1 MTLESKVTLDS
12 TGTILGGSGNF
23 KDDQTIEQ
31 DAGRGTA
38 DMVIYTVMVRDAAT
52 EKLKPMTVLTDVL
65 SESLPVGL
73 LWQTVGFAPIVA
85 GDVLNQKLLA
95 GGDIKIDEGKIIIE
109 NSLTLESLIT
119 VPAGGQR
126 TIRTAL
132 QLLGIFPTKSFTNG
146 QIAPVT

>member
-1 MTLESKVTLDS
+1 MALESKVTLDS
-12 TGTILGGSGNF
+12 TGAILGGEGKF

-31 DAGRGTA
+31 DAGRGTD
-38 DMVIYTVMVRDAAT
+38 DMVIYTVMVRDATT
-52 EKLKPMTVLTDVL
+52 EKLKPMTILTSVTT
-65 SESLPVGL
+65 ESVPLGL

-95 GGDIKIDEGKIIIE
+95 GGNIEIDEDKIILE

-119 VPAGGQR
+119 VPTGGQR

-132 QLLGIFPTKSFTNG
+132 TLLGIFPTKSFTNG